1 MLASLFL
8 TVGQVDA
15 GNDYVSDTAG
25 KRWTDGGTSY
35 ETREE
40 YQNVDLEYEEFSM
53 LWELYEGSIAL
64 TQMALVWK
72 EVSDQDNGTTARP
85 NLQKKRT

>member
-1 MLASLFL
+1 MRENLFDSTRCQQRKSSRLIRLGGLAMLASLFL

-64 TQMALVWK
+64 T
-72 EVSDQDNGTTARP
+72 
-85 NLQKKRT
+85 